1 MNQAAQLENIV
12 SSVNETRFLEHMKTL
27 FSTSTT
33 VLAELLQN
41 GRRAGANRIDFD
53 YDEATSSL
61 TIMDNGCGIS
71 DFRTLIT
78 VAESGWSEETIAS
91 ERPFGIGFF
100 SVSFSAKSVVVESRG
115 KKIEFSSE
123 DLIAKRQIAVQPSS
137 FIGGTRIEL
146 IRCKLDQAAIQ
157 KALGYYARGFATP
170 VFWRNEELPRPHAQ
184 ANLNGVTTPVGFVHI
199 PGLHGNARDV
209 CHEPHGYVYCQGLPV
224 AVAGFTRLYGP
235 GNQDVQVVHVDHHVY
250 SPRMPDRD
258 SLIDADKA
266 AKDFVEALKA
276 LWREHI
282 SVKKFEMSSDDFVDE
297 YWDVAKAVG
306 CLEVMSD
313 VPVLPRHVVH
323 YVVDTPV
330 LQHDGDSYMSRIE
343 ARVTLDDVQSGSI
356 TLCKDFYEAENGDDF
371 AKLTFAK
378 KARLLFVNRGLPAD
392 HWANAFLW
400 DFDEEEVK
408 VSGKVVAQ
416 GDFSGGW
423 VEGVIKLVDKLS
435 LTMLGQTLLINEAFS
450 VGENWDTA
458 AFMVPLDAAKRGSH
472 TGYVLRQQST
482 YVNENDAYCET
493 DYELDR
499 DRFDDQVA
507 ILAGEPGAETVKK
520 CLMSAGAGRKTNL
533 RNKTFTVRF
542 DDEGSI
548 TVIEA

>member
-1 MNQAAQLENIV
+1 MNQAAQMENIV
-12 SSVNETRFLEHMKTL
+12 SSVNETRFLEHMRTL

-100 SVSFSAKSVVVESRG
+100 SVSFSAETVVVESRG
-115 KKIEFSSE
+115 KKIEFSSD

-137 FIGGTRIEL
+137 FIGGTRIAL
-146 IRCKLDQAAIQ
+146 VSCKLDQAAIQ
-157 KALGYYARGFATP
+157 KALGYYARGFETP
-170 VFWRNEELPRPHAQ
+170 VFWRNEEVPRPHAQ

-199 PGLHGNARDV
+199 PGIHGDAQDV

-224 AVAGFTRLYGP
+224 SVAGFTRHYGP
-235 GNQDVQVVHVDHHVY
+235 GNRDVQVVHVDHHVY

-258 SLIDADKA
+258 SLIDAEKA

-282 SVKKFEMSSDDFVDE
+282 AVKKFEMSGEDFVDE
-297 YWDVAKAVG
+297 FWDTAKAVG
-306 CLEVMSD
+306 CLDVMSD

-343 ARVTLDDVQSGSI
+343 VRVTLEAVQSGSI

-378 KARLLFVNRGLPAD
+378 KARLLFVDRGLPAN
-392 HWANAFLW
+392 HWANAFLQ
-400 DFDEEEVK
+400 DIEEEEVK

-423 VEGVIKLVDKLS
+423 VDGVIKLVDKLS

-450 VGENWDTA
+450 VGENWGTA
-458 AFMVPLDAAKRGSH
+458 AFMVPLDTAKRGSH

-493 DYELDR
+493 DFELDS